1 MTASSP
7 PQGPATASAIRAIV
21 GPLDDRAV
29 LEILALGASEAE
41 VLQACAWRDAR
52 ASRAVPGEYEL
63 HGAAARVFEVLEREE
78 LPPEA
83 DRA

>member
-29 LEILALGASEAE
+29 LEILAVGASEAE

>member
-1 MTASSP
+1 MTASSRS
-7 PQGPATASAIRAIV
+7 QSPATASAIRAIV

-41 VLQACAWRDAR
+41 VLQACAWRDAQ
-52 ASRAVPGEYEL
+52 ASRAVPGEFEL
-63 HGAAARVFEVLEREE
+63 HGAAARVFEVLEGQE